1 MSDRAGAE
9 PGEARGP
16 DGVSGLLVPTL
27 LFGSYLMAAAAGGT
41 LLLAGSRVF
50 ALSAG
55 GSALSGLAVVA
66 AVGLGAII
74 GGTIAG
80 RKAGTTS
87 APGAILAALQA
98 ALGLAAILG
107 VILFRAARAAYL
119 VVWPILG
126 GTALGAWGLRFGL
139 ALSLLTLAASCFFAM
154 PPMLARLIVAGR

>member
-1 MSDRAGAE
+1 MSERAGTA
-9 PGEARGP
+9 GP

-27 LFGSYLMAAAAGGT
+27 LFGSYLMAAAAGGA

-66 AVGLGAII
+66 AVALGAIT

-87 APGAILAALQA
+87 APGAILAVLQA
-98 ALGLAAILG
+98 ALGLASILG
-107 VILFRAARAAYL
+107 VVLF
-119 VVWPILG
+119 
-126 GTALGAWGLRFGL
+126 
-139 ALSLLTLAASCFFAM
+139 
-154 PPMLARLIVAGR
+154 